1 MAAAHSTWKLD
12 ETLKEDLVKYE
23 EQNLKRTE
31 ILDFVMQDYPE
42 YAWSI
47 PTLDRRLRHFDISYI
62 NKATTEDE
70 IRTAVEK
77 ELEGPG
83 KLLGYRAMNHKL
95 RTEHHVC
102 APRNLVAEIVW
113 DMDPEG
119 VELRSV
125 KKRENIPKKP
135 FLSDGPNWTF
145 SLDGHDKMMGFQ
157 KFYISTCD
165 IWMP

>member
-1 MAAAHSTWKLD
+1 MLGVFQ
-12 ETLKEDLVKYE
+12 LY
-23 EQNLKRTE
+23 
-31 ILDFVMQDYPE
+31 
-42 YAWSI
+42 
-47 PTLDRRLRHFDISYI
+47 RRLRHFDISYI
-62 NKATTEDE
+62 NKATTVDE

-95 RTEHHVC
+95 RIEHHVC

-119 VELRSV
+119 VELRNV
-125 KKRENIPKKP
+125 KKIKKIPKKP
-135 FLSDGPNWTF
+135 FLSNGPNWTF

-157 KFYISTCD
+157 NSTFPLAIYGCLDTFSRKIIFLKVWNGNSCPILIAKFCMQYLLDSRITNLSK
-165 IWMP
+165 IR